1 MERFVVNSSTIN
13 SVGFENGILEVEFVS
28 GSVYR
33 YFDVP
38 QEVFESLVNA
48 PSVGEFFNE
57 NIRSIY
63 GHERVS

>member
-1 MERFVVNSSTIN
+1 MERFVVNSSNIN

-38 QEVFESLVNA
+38 QEV
-48 PSVGEFFNE
+48 
-57 NIRSIY
+57 SI
-63 GHERVS
+63 

>member
-1 MERFVVNSSTIN
+1 MERFVVNSSNIN

-48 PSVGEFFNE
+48 PSVGKFFNE